1 MGKIGGNINSVIQ
14 MKCITEDDCGCEKNN
29 WKPVLEKTGF
39 LDLVS
44 AETNRNLLLK
54 KVSDADHVFLCDYF
68 KPYAEGKKLT
78 AENSRMIIDGEIYEV
93 KLYDD
98 PMGMH
103 EHMEIYLSF
112 LGGQG

>member
-44 AETNRNLLLK
+44 AETNRNLLL
-54 KVSDADHVFLCDYF
+54 
-68 KPYAEGKKLT
+68 
-78 AENSRMIIDGEIYEV
+78 
-93 KLYDD
+93 
-98 PMGMH
+98 
-103 EHMEIYLSF
+103 
-112 LGGQG
+112 Q